1 MIFSA
6 DKRTF
11 DTDNGR
17 PNNYPVV
24 VVDASGRA
32 VIFYEKVLTSGRLS
46 NTRVTYTLPFTVH
59 VEAGNGSLN
68 STPVSW
74 SAIDLTMPADSF
86 QIVYVDS
93 GGTVS
98 FTSSLIFGRY
108 DMSLMATS
116 IILAFVSIGNTGIT
130 QLEEVEKTGKYIYV
144 RSQVF
149 SGGSWVWDNNEY
161 ILNTGEQPKA
171 YYDVATN
178 KIYLSYKKDSIS
190 YVRMID
196 FTNSTTLK
204 YLSNISIQTGP
215 TITLNN
221 NPQNTFYPGAAS
233 GYEASIGAMI
243 TPKLYFLSY
252 TALKFIPVLSV
263 QQPHIFMPFVTSSG
277 GYLPYLRLPYYV
289 DIFSLS
295 GSTYTLEESVPV
307 YDNTSTDVIKDIP
320 LRWHQW
326 TGSLGQ
332 KYLGV
337 RAYNTLFV
345 DPYLSDP
352 SDYVQIF
359 VSAAYEGHQTVG
371 ITIYSYVVEKTIDFG
386 GESSGY
392 EGVQPTT
399 YQYDILSDLEN
410 QIYPPSASSGYEAS
424 IPLVTFD
431 SLPSIQTETYS
442 PICGSGYEA
451 SVVIS

>member
-11 DTDNGR
+11 DTDDGR
-17 PNNYPVV
+17 PNNYPVSA
-24 VVDASGRA
+24 VDVSGRM
-32 VIFYEKVLTSGRLS
+32 VIFYEKILLSGRLS
-46 NTRVTYTLPFTVH
+46 DSRVTYASFTVH

-74 SAIDLTMPADSF
+74 IATDLTMPANSS

-98 FTSSLIFGRY
+98 FTSSLVFGRY

-116 IILAFVSIGNTGIT
+116 IILAFVSIGNIEIN
-130 QLEEVEKTGKYIYV
+130 QLEEVEKTGKYIYA
-144 RSQVF
+144 RSQIF
-149 SGGSWVWDNNEY
+149 SGGSWIWDNNEY

-171 YYDVATN
+171 YYDIAAN
-178 KIYLSYKKDSIS
+178 YIYLSYKKDSIS
-190 YVRMID
+190 YVRVIN
-196 FTNSTTLK
+196 FANPLTLR
-204 YLSNISIQTGP
+204 YNSNISIQSGSI
-215 TITLNN
+215 ITLNN
-221 NPQNTFYPGAAS
+221 NPQNTFYLNSAG
-233 GYEASIGAMI
+233 GYEASVSTFT
-243 TPKLYFLSY
+243 TPKLYLLSY

-263 QQPHIFMPFVTSSG
+263 QQPHIYMPFVTSSG
-277 GYLPYLRLPYYV
+277 GYLPYLRLPYYI

-295 GSTYTLEESVPV
+295 GSTYILEESVAV
-307 YDNTSTDVIKDIP
+307 YDNTSTDPIKDLP

-352 SDYVQIF
+352 SDYVPIF

-371 ITIYSYVVEKTIDFG
+371 NIIYSYVVEKTLDDKIV
-386 GESSGY
+386 SSAGY
-392 EGVQPTT
+392 EGTNPVT
-399 YQYDILSDLEN
+399 YQYDILFDLEL
-410 QIYPPSASSGYEAS
+410 QSLSVPASAGYNIS
-424 IPLVTFD
+424 MPMVDFDLVTSVQQDTFGLAA
-431 SLPSIQTETYS
+431 SA
-442 PICGSGYEA
+442 GYNS
-451 SVVIS
+451 SVVII